1 MMTPDDQE
9 TGADPSQIIADLRR
23 NRDDALAREAAI
35 TEVLQVIN
43 SAPSD
48 LAPVFDAILEKAL
61 HLCEAN
67 FGNMFL
73 YDGAQDRSVAV
84 RGAPEF
90 ARWMADRGAVEP
102 APGSLGERLMHGENV
117 VHIIDASNE
126 AAYQGSATRRAI
138 VEIGGFRTLLAV
150 ALRKGC
156 RARRD
161 CRVPD
166 GCQAL

>member
-43 SAPSD
+43 SSPSD

-67 FGNMFL
+67 FGNMFPRTARL
-73 YDGAQDRSVAV
+73 RFAARRSFPAGWPAAALSSQHRVASESV
-84 RGAPEF
+84 SCT
-90 ARWMADRGAVEP
+90 ARTSCILSMR
-102 APGSLGERLMHGENV
+102 
-117 VHIIDASNE
+117 
-126 AAYQGSATRRAI
+126 ATRPL
-138 VEIGGFRTLLAV
+138 TKV
-150 ALRKGC
+150 ARHGVL
-156 RARRD
+156 
-161 CRVPD
+161 
-166 GCQAL
+166 